1 MSVRSICKNWPKL
14 FERDTSD
21 AQTDTQPH
29 GHTRTNS
36 TAAPS
41 SLSVICLRVKWTI
54 RWCEDC
60 LRLLMSG
67 WLLVI
72 TSYNL
77 DRGIAEAGYAWLP
90 NWVSISRVALPVPV
104 GSLSVSCGNR
114 QSNRVLLSCQFPLF
128 LPPFTRMQSRHF
140 TDGWSDC
147 LVPSPSSAIYTHSL
161 IPCAKSAQPFFQI
174 SRNPIFQLRDLID
187 SEIGISV

>member
-1 MSVRSICKNWPKL
+1 MSVRSICKNWPKS

-29 GHTRTNS
+29 GHTRI
-36 TAAPS
+36 PQP
-41 SLSVICLRVKWTI
+41 CLRVKWTI

-104 GSLSVSCGNR
+104 GSLSASASCGNR
-114 QSNRVLLSCQFPLF
+114 QSNRVLLSCQFLLF
-128 LPPFTRMQSRHF
+128 PSPFTRMQSRHF

-147 LVPSPSSAIYTHSL
+147 LVPSPSSVIYTHSL
-161 IPCAKSAQPFFQI
+161 RQI
-174 SRNPIFQLRDLID
+174 SSTISFRFPETQYFNCEIWPTRDKHLYLIF
-187 SEIGISV
+187 